1 MQLSIRGLTKTYPN
15 GVRALNNINL
25 TINNGLFGLL
35 GPNGAGKSSLMRTIA
50 TLQDADTGNIFLDDL
65 NVLEQKEEV
74 KKILGYLPQE
84 FGVYPNITAEEL
96 LNHIALLKGIALT
109 KERNERVKN
118 LLAQTNLYDV
128 KNKKLGSFSGGMKQ
142 RFGIAQA
149 LIGNPKIIIVDEPT
163 AGLDPTERNRFLNL
177 LSEISEQVIVI
188 LSTHIVEDVKEL
200 CSQMAIIN
208 KGEVLFSGHPF
219 EALNQVKGKIWSRQ
233 VSKQEA
239 KEMMQQLPV
248 ISQKFNTGQIEL
260 HVWSETNVADFSPA
274 QPALEDVYFSVLHGY
289 INKN

>member
-1 MQLSIRGLTKTYPN
+1 MQLSIRGLAKTYPN

-25 TINNGLFGLL
+25 TISNGLFGLL

-50 TLQDADTGNIFLDDL
+50 TLQSADSGNIFLDDL

-96 LNHIALLKGIALT
+96 LNHIALLKGIAIT

-118 LLAQTNLYDV
+118 LLHQTNLYEV
-128 KNKKLGSFSGGMKQ
+128 RNKKLGGFSGGMKQ

-219 EALNQVKGKIWSRQ
+219 EALEKVKGKIWSCQ
-233 VSKQEA
+233 VPKQRA
-239 KEMMQQLPV
+239 KELMQQYEV

-260 HVWSETNVADFSPA
+260 HVWSETSLNHDFNA
-274 QPALEDVYFSVLHGY
+274 TQPALEDVYFSVLNGFL
-289 INKN
+289 N